1 MKEQNLPRGGAAEGI
16 GVGLTEEQVLASRR
30 LHGANTLTKRKRKG
44 FFRQY
49 LSSFGDPIIKILM
62 VALAINVI
70 FLFRNS
76 DWMESA
82 GIAVAVFLAT
92 FVSTL
97 SQYGSESAFIEL
109 QRASANIECR
119 VRRAG
124 GIRSLPV
131 GELVVGDLVLLEA
144 GEKLPADG
152 VLLSGRLSVDQSR
165 AQRRK
170 RGNGK
175 NASFRGKQ
183 RMDLMRKN
191 QLFRGS
197 IVSAGE
203 GVMRVERVGDKTFY
217 GGLARICRTN
227 RPKAPCASSSRGWPR
242 P

>member
-1 MKEQNLPRGGAAEGI
+1 MKEQILPRGVAA
-16 GVGLTEEQVLASRR
+16 GLTDEQVLASRR

-49 LSSFGDPIIKILM
+49 LSSFGDPIIKILL

-124 GIRSLPV
+124 GVRSLPV
-131 GELVVGDLVLLEA
+131 GELVVGDIVLLEA
-144 GEKLPADG
+144 GEKIPG
-152 VLLSGRLSVDQSR
+152 GRRAFIGEAQRGPIR

-170 RGNGK
+170 RGG
-175 NASFRGKQ
+175 
-183 RMDLMRKN
+183 RKN
-191 QLFRGS
+191 CRCPP
-197 IVSAGE
+197 AGI
-203 GVMRVERVGDKTFY
+203 G
-217 GGLARICRTN
+217 I
-227 RPKAPCASSSRGWPR
+227 
-242 P
+242 

>member
-1 MKEQNLPRGGAAEGI
+1 MKEQILPRGSVA
-16 GVGLTEEQVLASRR
+16 GLTDEQVLASRR

-49 LSSFGDPIIKILM
+49 LSSFGDPIIKILL

-124 GIRSLPV
+124 GVRSLPV
-131 GELVVGDLVLLEA
+131 GELVVGDIVLLEA
-144 GEKLPADG
+144 GEKFPRTACFYRE
-152 VLLSGRLSVDQSR
+152 SSAWTNPRSTAKAR
-165 AQRRK
+165 RRK
-170 RGNGK
+170 NCRCPP
-175 NASFRGKQ
+175 
-183 RMDLMRKN
+183 
-191 QLFRGS
+191 
-197 IVSAGE
+197 AGI
-203 GVMRVERVGDKTFY
+203 G
-217 GGLARICRTN
+217 I
-227 RPKAPCASSSRGWPR
+227 
-242 P
+242 

>member
-119 VRRAG
+119 VRRPWASWSW
-124 GIRSLPV
+124 GIWYCWRRAKSFPPT
-131 GELVVGDLVLLEA
+131 A
-144 GEKLPADG
+144 CCCRDG
-152 VLLSGRLSVDQSR
+152 
-165 AQRRK
+165 
-170 RGNGK
+170 
-175 NASFRGKQ
+175 
-183 RMDLMRKN
+183 
-191 QLFRGS
+191 
-197 IVSAGE
+197 
-203 GVMRVERVGDKTFY
+203 
-217 GGLARICRTN
+217 
-227 RPKAPCASSSRGWPR
+227 
-242 P
+242 

>member
-1 MKEQNLPRGGAAEGI
+1 MKEQILPRGVAA
-16 GVGLTEEQVLASRR
+16 GLTDEQVLASRR

-49 LSSFGDPIIKILM
+49 LSSFGDPIIKILL

-124 GIRSLPV
+124 GVRSLPV
-131 GELVVGDLVLLEA
+131 GELVVGDIVLLEA
-144 GEKLPADG
+144 GEKIPADG
-152 VLLSGRLSVDQSR
+152 VLLSGKLSVDR

-170 RGNGK
+170 RGGGK
-175 NASFRGKQ
+175 IAAVRRRGLGSDAQKSAFSRQ
-183 RMDLMRKN
+183 YRL
-191 QLFRGS
+191 RG
-197 IVSAGE
+197 G
-203 GVMRVERVGDKTFY
+203 RRH
-217 GGLARICRTN
+217 ARG
-227 RPKAPCASSSRGWPR
+227 ARGR
-242 P
+242 